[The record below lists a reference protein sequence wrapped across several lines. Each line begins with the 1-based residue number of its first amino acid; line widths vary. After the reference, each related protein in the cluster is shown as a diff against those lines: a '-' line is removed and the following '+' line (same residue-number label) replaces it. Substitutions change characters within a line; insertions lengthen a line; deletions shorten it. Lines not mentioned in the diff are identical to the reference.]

1 MAAFDI
7 QAFTDRQ
14 PIRRPHVAVAALA
27 VLAMFID
34 GFDIFMIGKIAPAI
48 AQSFKAS
55 PSQLTLIFVLQQAGL
70 AVGSFVV
77 SPLSDIY
84 GRKRLLVISFI
95 IFGLLTI
102 AGAFAQ
108 SIVQLAVLRGLAG
121 LFLAGVV
128 PAVLALVSEIT
139 PRKHRST
146 AVGLAQAGY
155 SAGNAMGASVAFLV
169 PVYGW
174 QSAFWVGGMLALLLA
189 PLLAIFLHE
198 SLAFLVT
205 RRRNDPRI
213 AQTLLRIEPGLQ
225 LDGREEFIV
234 PTASKSKMGTLMQ
247 VFSDG
252 RAVPTATIWL
262 CYMLSMGN
270 IALLASWLPTY
281 FQTMAGVSIQQFAV
295 ALIVALMG
303 GLAGI
308 GSVGFLM
315 DRLRPLWLVAFY
327 YLGNATALILIGH
340 TAFGSPVFMPL
351 LVAFAFFQSGG
362 QGGLNVLLTQF
373 YPPSVRSTG
382 LGWAGGMGRLGGVA
396 APAIGGLALTYSLSL
411 EATLTAIAMSPLMVM
426 LLLLLILRPT
436 HAAAER
442 RAALQ
447 TSAQ

>member
-7 QAFTDRQ
+7 QAFIDRQ
-14 PIRRPHVAVAALA
+14 PIRRPHVVVAALA

-77 SPLSDIY
+77 SPLSDLY

-174 QSAFWVGGMLALLLA
+174 QSAFWVGGMLALMLA

-213 AQTLLRIEPGLQ
+213 AQTLLRIEPNLQ
-225 LDGREEFIV
+225 LDGREEFTL

-295 ALIVALMG
+295 ALIVALIG

-315 DRLRPLWLVAFY
+315 DRLRPLWLVACY

-340 TAFGSPVFMPL
+340 TAFDSPAFMPL

-411 EATLTAIAMSPLMVM
+411 EATLTAIAMSPLIVM

-442 RAALQ
+442 RAAQ
-447 TSAQ
+447 RTAAQ

>member
-1 MAAFDI
+1 M
-7 QAFTDRQ
+7 
-14 PIRRPHVAVAALA
+14 
-27 VLAMFID
+27 
-34 GFDIFMIGKIAPAI
+34 K
-48 AQSFKAS
+48 
-55 PSQLTLIFVLQQAGL
+55 LIFELQQAGL

-77 SPLSDIY
+77 SPLSDLY

-128 PAVLALVSEIT
+128 PAVLSLVSEIT

-174 QSAFWVGGMLALLLA
+174 QSAFWVGGMLALMLA

-205 RRRNDPRI
+205 RRRNDARI
-213 AQTLLRIEPGLQ
+213 AQTLLRIEPGLP

-252 RAVPTATIWL
+252 RAVPTVTIWL

-295 ALIVALMG
+295 ALIVALIG

-315 DRLRPLWLVAFY
+315 DRLRPLWLVACY
-327 YLGNATALILIGH
+327 YLGNATALMLIGH
-340 TAFGSPVFMPL
+340 TEFGSPAFMPL

-426 LLLLLILRPT
+426 LLLLLVLRPT

-442 RAALQ
+442 RAALR
-447 TSAQ
+447 TAAQ